1 MSKNPLVLIL
11 VALVLLIVVTQGFF
25 TVHQTQK
32 ALVLQLGEPLSR
44 VYGPGLHFKIPFI
57 QNVVYFDARVLD
69 YEARSREAFTVDKK
83 AIVLD
88 NYARWK
94 IIDPLQFYRTMRS
107 IPGAQARLDDVVYSQ
122 LRALVRASSYGNLA
136 IMIPLI
142 TGIEEYRKVKEIIT
156 GIMREFDKQEIPYD
170 KNLKIGVMVETPAAA
185 VCADILAKEV
195 DFFSIGT
202 NDLIG
207 YTLAVDRGNAN
218 VEYLYSAF
226 SPAVLRLIRNIIT
239 EAKKT
244 GIPVGMCGEAAA
256 DPMMIPLLISFGLNE
271 FSVTPTS
278 ILATR
283 REIARWTKVEADKV
297 AEQIMSLDTEQKVA
311 SVLAKLTAK

>member
-57 QNVVYFDARVLD
+57 QNVFYFDARVLD

-122 LRALVRASSYGNLA
+122 LRALVGAYTLTEVVSSHRAA
-136 IMIPLI
+136 IMKEVTNKVSDLMHGYGVEVLDVRIKRTDLPPENQRAI
-142 TGIEEYRKVKEIIT
+142 FGRMRAERERQAKQYRSEGEEESTRI
-156 GIMREFDKQEIPYD
+156 RSDADRQR
-170 KNLKIGVMVETPAAA
+170 A
-185 VCADILAKEV
+185 VILA
-195 DFFSIGT
+195 
-202 NDLIG
+202 
-207 YTLAVDRGNAN
+207 
-218 VEYLYSAF
+218 
-226 SPAVLRLIRNIIT
+226 
-239 EAKKT
+239 
-244 GIPVGMCGEAAA
+244 EAAREA
-256 DPMMIPLLISFGLNE
+256 QITRGTGDAKAASVYAQSYNKAPQFYAYQRWLDAMRKSLKENSKMVLANEAPLLN
-271 FSVTPTS
+271 P
-278 ILATR
+278 
-283 REIARWTKVEADKV
+283 
-297 AEQIMSLDTEQKVA
+297 QH
-311 SVLAKLTAK
+311 